1 MLPLI
6 HSNDPFTQLE
16 EVWLGDV
23 YPHEF
28 YDHLDPDVRDVFY
41 RITDMTKQDLDHIQR
56 ALESMGVRVQRP
68 RYGRIDD
75 HLDYKGQLVKPEICP
90 RDHYVVV
97 GQELVLSSRLQH
109 AQHYKS
115 WPWAHAVD
123 VYRTDSASK
132 IRYHGLPIH
141 VSGANTVRVGRDLFV
156 DCVYIRLRD
165 ERDLRSIFAAEVE
178 PFFPDRRCHYLD
190 NGGHVDA
197 CFALLRPGLILD
209 NHYFQDYEAT
219 FPGWQVI
226 LRDRPEFQTRHHR
239 SGPGANGK
247 WWLPDGL
254 GNRAFN
260 DHVIRHA
267 QDWIGDYT
275 ETFFEVNC
283 LVINPEHVF
292 MLGNNPALY
301 QHLKDL
307 GITAHEL
314 PFRCRTFWDGGLHC
328 LTLDIRRQGG
338 MIDYFANPA

>member
-6 HSNDPFTQLE
+6 HSNDGFTQLE

-28 YDHLDPDVRDVFY
+28 YDHLAPDVRDVFY

-68 RYGRIDD
+68 QYGRIDD
-75 HLDYKGQLVKPEICP
+75 HLDHNGQLTKPEICP
-90 RDHYVVV
+90 RDYYVVV
-97 GQELVLSSRLQH
+97 GQDLIVPSWVPQARQH
-109 AQHYKS
+109 NV
-115 WPWAHAVD
+115 WPWTHVVD
-123 VYRTDSASK
+123 EYETDPHSHVRCSNL
-132 IRYHGLPIH
+132 GIH
-141 VSGANTVRVGRDLFV
+141 VNGAMTVRVGRDLFV
-156 DCVYIRLRD
+156 DCVHKRSQ
-165 ERDLRSIFAAEVE
+165 EGRDLRSIFTAEVE

-190 NGGHVDA
+190 NGGHIDG
-197 CFALLRPGLILD
+197 CFALLRPGLILA
-209 NHYFQDYEAT
+209 NSYFQDYDRT

-226 LRDRPEFQTRHHR
+226 LRHRPEFQTGHNR
-239 SGPGANGK
+239 SGPWANAK

-283 LVINPEHVF
+283 LVINLEHVF
-292 MLGNNPALY
+292 VLGNNPALY
-301 QHLKDL
+301 RYLKDL
-307 GITAHEL
+307 GITAHEM

-338 MIDYFANPA
+338 IIDYFANPA

>member
-6 HSNDPFTQLE
+6 HSNDGFTQLE

-28 YDHLDPDVRDVFY
+28 YDHLAPNIRDVFY
-41 RITDMTKQDLDHIQR
+41 RITDMTKEDLDSIQR
-56 ALESMGVRVQRP
+56 ELESMGVRVQRP

-75 HLDYKGQLVKPEICP
+75 HLDHKGQLVKPEICP

-97 GQELVLSSRLQH
+97 GQELILSSRLQH
-109 AQHYKS
+109 PQAYQV
-115 WPWAHAVD
+115 WPWADAVD
-123 VYRTDSASK
+123 TYRTDAASK
-132 IRYHGLPIH
+132 IRYHDLPIH

-156 DCVYIRLRD
+156 DCVYSRQQD
-165 ERDLRSIFAAEVE
+165 DRDLPSVFASEVE
-178 PFFPDRRCHYLD
+178 PFFADRRCHYLD

-197 CFALLRPGLILD
+197 CFALLRPGLILA
-209 NHYFQDYEAT
+209 NRYFQDYDRT

-226 LRDRPEFQTRHHR
+226 LRDRPEFQTARQR
-239 SGPGANGK
+239 SGPWANDK

-338 MIDYFANPA
+338 PIDYFADSA